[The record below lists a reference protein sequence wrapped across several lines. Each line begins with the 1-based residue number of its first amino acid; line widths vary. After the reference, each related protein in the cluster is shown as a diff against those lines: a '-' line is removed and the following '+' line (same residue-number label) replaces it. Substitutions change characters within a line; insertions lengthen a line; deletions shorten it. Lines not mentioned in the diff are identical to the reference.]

1 MAQKLLVY
9 IACIAVLAANIYAT
23 GPKKQQPSQKNK
35 LRTIIIDP
43 GHGGKDEG
51 AHGENSYEKDVCL
64 AVALKLQAQIEQEFP
79 DIKVVMTRTTDVYP
93 TLYARANLANA
104 SGGDLF
110 ISIHC
115 NDAAPVSH
123 REFTGYETETYYKR
137 KGGKRVKSTREVA
150 QYRTWTTPSPAKG
163 TETYVWAMH
172 KNDDKML
179 AMRENESLY
188 MDSASA
194 KLAEDFDP
202 DSPEKMILYSLK
214 TRQFFNRS
222 SNLAFAVEDEF
233 KKVGRISREAKQRQV
248 GLWVLQATAMPSIL
262 IETGFISNPDEE
274 EYLNSESGQQEIA
287 TVVVRALKRYKY
299 SLETHILPY
308 IADTT
313 VAAAK

>member
-1 MAQKLLVY
+1 MAQKLLIY
-9 IACIAVLAANIYAT
+9 IACIAVLASNIYAT

-115 NDAAPVSH
+115 NDAAPVRH

-137 KGGKRVKSTREVA
+137 KGGKRVKSTRKVA

-299 SLETHILPY
+299 SLETHALPY